1 MESLGKQRPSTQ
13 SPESPGE
20 FGSNGISLT
29 QNAGLVGLSKLV
41 NIVGLL
47 VASMVLT
54 RLLSRSEYGNY
65 EQVWLIYNSFL
76 PLIGY
81 GLSSAI
87 YFFSAREERRSVY
100 SAAVVGSSI
109 VGIITGILLAV
120 LAPTISLWFNATQ
133 LVDYIRIFSVYAV
146 ISSTSMMFEAVFV
159 TEKKVGLLLFG
170 NAIISV
176 LFGIMVS
183 LSALEFHSLT
193 AVFISIVI
201 VGVVKS
207 LYLFSF
213 LIKSGNLTTR
223 KLSPIMKAQLFYAF
237 PIFISSLTGMISR
250 QIDKYLVTLFCSSDQ
265 FAVYAIGAKEI
276 PLIAVITG
284 SASAVLFPVFSD
296 FGFLELR
303 ERFVEIWKNSISK
316 TGLFLLPIMVF
327 LLFAAKDFMHFF
339 FGQKYVAS
347 STIFRIFLLLIPL
360 RLAFYSQALLS
371 LGRQKLYMY
380 TAIGEMVLSG
390 AASYFLLMKYGL
402 EGAAVGK
409 VAVTYLEVAVLVV
422 ALLIFLKTSVRQF
435 FPWIIIVKIL
445 ILSMISLV
453 PVFFAQK
460 FLANVYLRFLVEG
473 FLFVLVYA
481 AAAIVT
487 KSVRIIDLR
496 RLRFVVS

>member
-1 MESLGKQRPSTQ
+1 
-13 SPESPGE
+13 
-20 FGSNGISLT
+20 
-29 QNAGLVGLSKLV
+29 
-41 NIVGLL
+41 
-47 VASMVLT
+47 
-54 RLLSRSEYGNY
+54 
-65 EQVWLIYNSFL
+65 
-76 PLIGY
+76 
-81 GLSSAI
+81 
-87 YFFSAREERRSVY
+87 
-100 SAAVVGSSI
+100 
-109 VGIITGILLAV
+109 
-120 LAPTISLWFNATQ
+120 
-133 LVDYIRIFSVYAV
+133 
-146 ISSTSMMFEAVFV
+146 
-159 TEKKVGLLLFG
+159 
-170 NAIISV
+170 
-176 LFGIMVS
+176 
-183 LSALEFHSLT
+183 
-193 AVFISIVI
+193 
-201 VGVVKS
+201 
-207 LYLFSF
+207 
-213 LIKSGNLTTR
+213 
-223 KLSPIMKAQLFYAF
+223 
-237 PIFISSLTGMISR
+237 
-250 QIDKYLVTLFCSSDQ
+250 
-265 FAVYAIGAKEI
+265 
-276 PLIAVITG
+276 
-284 SASAVLFPVFSD
+284 
-296 FGFLELR
+296 
-303 ERFVEIWKNSISK
+303 
-316 TGLFLLPIMVF
+316 MVF